1 MIRKLQLG
9 LAALAL
15 TVGFAGC
22 SATAT
27 NTGDTSANTSNSNNA
42 STVSNGAETSNEALT
57 TLLEANQASHY
68 SSEDATYDESQVV
81 DITLAGTTAT
91 TTGNGVTV
99 TDGAVT
105 IEAAGTYRLSGTF
118 QGQITVN
125 ADAQDVQLIL
135 NGVEL
140 TNDAGSPLVLA
151 AADEVTL
158 ILADGTT
165 NSVSDA
171 STYADASDGAPSSAI
186 DSSADLS
193 IAGTGAL
200 TVAGNNNDAINS
212 ADGLVIAG
220 GTVTV
225 TAVDDGIRGKDYVII
240 SDGSVSVQA
249 TGDGI
254 KADNETDADR
264 GYVHIAGGSVSITS
278 GDDGIKGFTDVAISG
293 GSTLV
298 AQSLEAMEAQ
308 AIVITGGDINL
319 TSSDDAINVSGDA
332 PQGFTIADGTV
343 TINAGGDGL
352 DSNGSG
358 VISGGTVT
366 IFGPT
371 NDGNGAI
378 DIDQGL
384 TVTGGEFWALSAAGM
399 AASPSEAS
407 TQAFVFTN
415 LSQAVSGQVAILNT
429 DGNEIAT
436 VTSEK
441 PFSSVVYSGSAIAA
455 DGTYQVNVNGQSAG
469 TVTANQY
476 QAGMPGGPGGGQRP
490 GR

>member
-15 TVGFAGC
+15 TVGLAGC
-22 SATAT
+22 SAAAT
-27 NTGDTSANTSNSNNA
+27 NTGDTSANTSSSNNA
-42 STVSNGAETSNEALT
+42 STVSNDTGTSEALT

-81 DITLAGTTAT
+81 DITLSGTTAT
-91 TTGNGVTV
+91 TTGEGVTV
-99 TDGAVT
+99 TEGAVT

-140 TNDAGSPLVLA
+140 TNNAGSPLVLA

-158 ILADGTT
+158 ILAEGTT

-171 STYADASDGAPSSAI
+171 STYADTSEGAPSSAI
-186 DSSADLS
+186 ESSVDLS

-200 TVAGNNNDAINS
+200 TVTGNNNDAINS

-220 GTVTV
+220 GNVTV

-240 SDGSVSVQA
+240 SDGTVSVQA

-264 GYVHIAGGSVSITS
+264 GYVHIAGGNISISS
-278 GDDGIKGFTDVAISG
+278 GDDGIKGFTDVAVSG
-293 GSTLV
+293 GNTV
-298 AQSLEAMEAQ
+298 VTQSVEAMEAQ
-308 AIVITGGDINL
+308 AIVIADGDINL

-332 PQGFTIADGTV
+332 PQGFTITGGTITV
-343 TINAGGDGL
+343 DAGGDGL
-352 DSNGSG
+352 DSNSSG
-358 VISGGTVT
+358 VISGGTAI

-371 NDGNGAI
+371 NDGNGAL
-378 DIDQGL
+378 DVEQGL
-384 TVTGGEFWALSAAGM
+384 TVTGGELWALGAAGM
-399 AASPSEAS
+399 ATSPSQSS
-407 TQAFVFTN
+407 TQAFVFTK
-415 LSQAVSGQVAILNT
+415 LSQAVSGEVAILDA
-429 DGNEIAT
+429 DGNQITT
-436 VTSEK
+436 VNSEK
-441 PFSSVVYSGSAIAA
+441 QFSSVVYSGPAIVT

-469 TVTANQY
+469 TVAANQY
-476 QAGMPGGPGGGQRP
+476 QTGMPGGPGGGGRP